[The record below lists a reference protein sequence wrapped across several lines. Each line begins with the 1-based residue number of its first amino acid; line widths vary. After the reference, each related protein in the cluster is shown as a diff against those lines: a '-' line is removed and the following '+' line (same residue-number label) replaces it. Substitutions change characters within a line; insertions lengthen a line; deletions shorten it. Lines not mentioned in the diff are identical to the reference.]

1 MSIRTVY
8 IYLVLWKHNNGEL
21 TWQWSGRRLLTP
33 PTKRV
38 SHRGSLLKGGSA
50 VSKHVKCN
58 VDLKKENVHKQ
69 QLENTFKQSR
79 FKHLRELHEEWTE
92 AMHQESTRSD
102 IVRKRATHIPDI
114 ERSILP
120 AQWSKVL
127 FRWMYISLFI
137 CKSRSQSLERNRI
150 HVACSPV
157 WSFHSH
163 VICWCRS
170 TVNTDIYQ
178 HFMRPSADQRYGDAE
193 FIFQQAPAHT
203 AKGTKAGS
211 MTMCYCVWLASTLAW
226 PEARWETPDPTMQD
240 CYQSHLCFITPEQ
253 CHRLIVSM
261 PRRTDAV
268 VHPTNH
274 RLHWN
279 KRGYILFLLI
289 LCNCII
295 FRDIE
300 FSVFIICR
308 PQSSKFQEIKAW
320 NISLCVQWIYLIYGF
335 HFLKWVMKKIDLFL
349 DILMFCRCS
358 RTAPVL
364 SQACVCVMQDW
375 SKGCVVEWVY
385 VGS

>member
-1 MSIRTVY
+1 MCTSNSLRIQSS
-8 IYLVLWKHNNGEL
+8 KADSN
-21 TWQWSGRRLLTP
+21 TW
-33 PTKRV
+33 
-38 SHRGSLLKGGSA
+38 
-50 VSKHVKCN
+50 
-58 VDLKKENVHKQ
+58 
-69 QLENTFKQSR
+69 
-79 FKHLRELHEEWTE
+79 
-92 AMHQESTRSD
+92 ESFTRSELKQC
-102 IVRKRATHIPDI
+102 IKSQHAQTSSGKEATHIPNI
-114 ERSILP
+114 VRSILP

-127 FRWMYISLFI
+127 FRWKYISLFTR
-137 CKSRSQSLERNRI
+137 KSRSQSLERHRV
-150 HVACSPV
+150 HAAWSPV

-178 HFMRPSADQRYGDAE
+178 HSMRPSADQRYGDAE

-203 AKGTKAGS
+203 AKGTKACS

-240 CYQSHLCFITPEQ
+240 RYQSHLCFITPEQ

-274 RLHWN
+274 RVHWN

-295 FRDIE
+295 FRDIQ
-300 FSVFIICR
+300 FCVFIICR
-308 PQSSKFQEIKAW
+308 PQSSKCQEIKAW

-335 HFLKWVMKKIDLFL
+335 HFFWNEWLKILTFFLIFSCFVDVAVQRQSSHKLVFVWCRTEVKAVWLNGFTWVL
-349 DILMFCRCS
+349 
-358 RTAPVL
+358 
-364 SQACVCVMQDW
+364 
-375 SKGCVVEWVY
+375 KGVQT
-385 VGS
+385 SN